1 MTAVDTFRSCKC
13 KMELRS
19 HMRRLLTLQ
28 ILPRIDARY
37 KSCGELPTLI
47 RLTVRENDR
56 RVSAMSK
63 KHSRQV
69 TVSSSIFMERNQ
81 ISSDVD
87 VSSSSAGNTTEEDL
101 KSNSDARNKLI
112 LDVLFRLLGKIL
124 SPKRTS
130 FNLTGLCMEFGRFGG
145 RKKRLLHLS
154 SSPSTL
160 FKYFKRKLAV
170 PPSITSTKQESSQCR
185 QNARRRKKA
194 EINEKE
200 IEDMF
205 A

>member
-1 MTAVDTFRSCKC
+1 
-13 KMELRS
+13 
-19 HMRRLLTLQ
+19 
-28 ILPRIDARY
+28 
-37 KSCGELPTLI
+37 
-47 RLTVRENDR
+47 
-56 RVSAMSK
+56 MSK